1 MKRMISLLLAVMTVC
16 ALTACGEK
24 KTTTVDAQ
32 GLAKALVEQTAFESE
47 LTAVSNEELAFY
59 IQSLPEKYDAAAYM
73 SSGSTAEEIF
83 VIECYDGTAASAVR
97 TSMQEFLDSQKTEME
112 RYLPDEVARING
124 AVFETY
130 GTCVVLCVTSD
141 TDTARAVIKEYVK

>member
-1 MKRMISLLLAVMTVC
+1 MKRIISLLLVVMTVC

-24 KTTTVDAQ
+24 KNTAVDAQ
-32 GLAKALVEQTAFESE
+32 GLAKALVEQTAFTSE
-47 LTAVSNEELAFY
+47 LTAVSDEELGFY
-59 IQSLPEKYDAAAYM
+59 FQLPEKYDAAAYM
-73 SSGSTAEEIF
+73 SSGSTAEEVF
-83 VIECYDGTAASAVR
+83 VIECYDGTAASALR

-124 AVFETY
+124 AIFETY